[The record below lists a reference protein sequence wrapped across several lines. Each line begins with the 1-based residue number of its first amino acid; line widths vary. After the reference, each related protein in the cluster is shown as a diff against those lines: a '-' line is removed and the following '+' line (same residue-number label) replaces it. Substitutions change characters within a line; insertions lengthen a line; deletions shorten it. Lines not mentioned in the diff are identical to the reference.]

1 MVAFQGTVYLKPWAA
16 TTATVKTVSWCLGI
30 EVFCLSLVF
39 GSKSSH
45 LTDTPRAD
53 WDLTA
58 ASILSTSCDIWR
70 TFMGTCAAP
79 AAQGRKDVH
88 GSPTGTRC
96 SVIDPTQAIFP
107 NSESPTPANVRGG
120 NLAARSSANLPA
132 GRLGLLPHM
141 LCIFN
146 HLSTQSPDQMLE
158 G

>member
-1 MVAFQGTVYLKPWAA
+1 
-16 TTATVKTVSWCLGI
+16 
-30 EVFCLSLVF
+30 
-39 GSKSSH
+39 
-45 LTDTPRAD
+45 
-53 WDLTA
+53 
-58 ASILSTSCDIWR
+58 
-70 TFMGTCAAP
+70 MGTCAAP

-141 LCIFN
+141 LCTYN